1 MRTFLQ
7 DLRYG
12 VRMFLA
18 VPTIYGAAVLSLALG
33 IGANAAIFSVVNGVV
48 LRPLPYP
55 EPDRLVMVWERD
67 LKAPELSRVDDLAPG
82 LVPMAVPNFFDY
94 REQNKVFDGMVGMSS
109 GNATVAAGGHDTTKV
124 FGSGVFANFFETL
137 GIRPILGRTF
147 LPDEERPGHNN
158 VVVLSYGLW
167 EEAYG
172 KDPGVQGKKF
182 LMEGQELTVV
192 GVMPQGFQFPKDA
205 RFWHPT
211 GFPRDLTPRNFNF
224 IRVIARLKKG
234 ISLETAQAELATMA
248 RRFEQE
254 YPEELKNR
262 GIFLVPLA
270 EQIVGPVRSR
280 LILLL
285 GVAGL
290 VLLIVCGNVS
300 NLLMARGA
308 VRRREIAI
316 RTALGARRRRLVCQL
331 LTESLLLILIG
342 GGLGLLLAA
351 WAMRSMLH
359 LAAGQIPRIDSI
371 GIDPTVLTFTL
382 MVSLA
387 AGLISGLFPA
397 LHAARPDLNQV
408 FKEGG
413 ERVAIGGATRRL
425 GRLLVVLQLAMAM
438 LLVCGAGLL
447 VKSFL
452 HLKAVDPGFR
462 PDNVLTVEITTPA
475 VKYNDI
481 RKTSAFFKE
490 MTRRVETLPGVRS
503 AGFTFFL
510 PMSGQSATAA
520 VQAEGAKQLSS
531 NETKDVVVQAV
542 TPGFFAS
549 MGIPLRQGRLFTD
562 RDDAAA
568 PEVVILNESAA
579 RRFWP
584 GENPLDRKVTFLAD
598 FGPAGKIEK
607 GTRPVIGVVGD
618 IHHYGLD
625 QSIEPEIYYP
635 NYQCTWRWG
644 NLVVRTTGDPLLLVP
659 AVRRELRGIDPDLAV
674 GKISTLEQLL
684 ADSVAKPLF
693 TTLLM
698 LAFALIALV
707 VASVGVY
714 GVVAYSVGQR
724 THELAVRMAVGAGR
738 GEVFRLILREG
749 VLLGL
754 TGLVAGLAGAL
765 GLTRLMKSLLFE
777 VSPFDPSIFVGVF
790 LVLIA
795 LVALASFLPAR
806 RATRVDPL
814 EGLRYE

>member
-1 MRTFLQ
+1 MKTFLQ

-33 IGANAAIFSVVNGVV
+33 IGANVAIFSVVNGV
-48 LRPLPYP
+48 LLSPLPYP
-55 EPDRLVMVWERD
+55 EPGRLVMVWERD
-67 LKAPELSRVDDLAPG
+67 LKSPELNRVDDLAPG
-82 LVPMAVPNFFDY
+82 LMPMAVPNFFDY

-109 GNATVAAGGHDTTKV
+109 GNATVAIGGQDTTKV
-124 FGSGVFANFFETL
+124 FGAGVFANFFETL
-137 GIRPILGRTF
+137 GIRPVLGRTF
-147 LPDEERPGHNN
+147 RPDEEQDGHNK
-158 VVVLSYGLW
+158 VVVISYGLW

-172 KDPGVQGKKF
+172 KDPGVLGKKF
-182 LMEGQELTVV
+182 TMEGQEHTVV
-192 GVMPQGFQFPKDA
+192 GVMPPGFQFPKDA

-211 GFPRDLTPRNFNF
+211 GFPRNLTPRNFNF

-234 ISLETAQAELATMA
+234 VPIETAQAELSTMA
-248 RRFEQE
+248 RHFEKE
-254 YPEELKNR
+254 YPDELKNR

-270 EQIVGPVRSR
+270 DQIVGPVRPR

-300 NLLMARGA
+300 NLLLARGA

-316 RTALGARRRRLVCQL
+316 RTALGAGRHRLIRQL

-342 GGLGLLLAA
+342 GGLGLLLAS
-351 WAMRSMLH
+351 WGMRSILR
-359 LAAGQIPRIDSI
+359 LASGQIPRIDSI
-371 GIDPTVLTFTL
+371 GIDPTVLIFTL
-382 MVSLA
+382 VVSVA

-397 LHAARPDLNQV
+397 LHAARPDLAQV
-408 FKEGG
+408 FNEGG
-413 ERVAIGGATRRL
+413 ERVAAGGATRRF

-452 HLKAVDPGFR
+452 HLRAVDPGFR
-462 PDNVLTVEITTPA
+462 ADNVLTVEITTPA
-475 VKYNDI
+475 IKYTDTQ
-481 RKTSAFFKE
+481 KTSAFFKE
-490 MTRRVETLPGVRS
+490 MTRRIEALPGVRS

-510 PMSGQSATAA
+510 PMSGQSATAG
-520 VQAEGAKQLSS
+520 VQAEGTRQLSS
-531 NETKDVVVQAV
+531 NETKEIVVQAV

-562 RDDAAA
+562 RDDAKA
-568 PEVVILNESAA
+568 PEVVILNEAAA

-584 GENPLDRKVTFLAD
+584 GESPLDRKVTFLAD

-607 GTRPVIGVVGD
+607 GTRPVVGIVGD
-618 IHHYGLD
+618 IRHYGLD
-625 QSIEPEIYYP
+625 QDVEPEIYYP

-659 AVRRELRGIDPDLAV
+659 AVRRELHGIDPDLAV
-674 GKISTLEQLL
+674 GKVGTLEQIV
-684 ADSVAKPLF
+684 ADSIAKPLF
-693 TTLLM
+693 TTSLM
-698 LAFALIALV
+698 LVFALVALV

-714 GVVAYSVGQR
+714 GTVAYSVGQR

-749 VLLGL
+749 VVLGL
-754 TGLVAGLAGAL
+754 TGLVVGLAGAL

-777 VSPFDPSIFVGVF
+777 VSPLDPSVFIGVF
-790 LVLIA
+790 LVLIV
-795 LVALASFLPAR
+795 LVALACFLPAR

-814 EGLRYE
+814 EGLRYD

>member
-1 MRTFLQ
+1 MKNFLQ

-12 VRMFLA
+12 VRMFFA

-33 IGANAAIFSVVNGVV
+33 IGANAAIFSVVNGVL

-67 LKAPELSRVDDLAPG
+67 LKSPELNRVDDLAPG
-82 LVPMAVPNFFDY
+82 LIPMAVPNFFDY
-94 REQNKVFDGMVGMSS
+94 REQNKVFDGMVGIST
-109 GNATVAAGGHDTTKV
+109 GNATVAVGGQDATKV
-124 FGSGVFANFFETL
+124 FGAGVFANFFETL
-137 GIRPILGRTF
+137 RVRPILGRTF
-147 LPDEERPGHNN
+147 LPYEEQKDHNK
-158 VVVLSYGLW
+158 VVVISYSLW
-167 EEAYG
+167 EELYG
-172 KDPGVQGKKF
+172 KDPGVLGKKF
-182 LMEGQELTVV
+182 TMEGQEHTVV
-192 GVMPQGFQFPKDA
+192 GVMPEGFQFPKET

-234 ISLETAQAELATMA
+234 VPIETAQAELSTMA

-262 GIFLVPLA
+262 GMYVVPLA
-270 EQIVGPVRSR
+270 DQIVGPIRPR
-280 LILLL
+280 LLLLL

-300 NLLMARGA
+300 NLLLARGA

-316 RTALGARRRRLVCQL
+316 RTALGAGRRRLVRQL

-342 GGLGLLLAA
+342 GGLGLLLAN
-351 WAMRSMLH
+351 WGMRFMLR

-371 GIDPTVLTFTL
+371 GIDPTVLVFTL
-382 MVSLA
+382 LVSLV

-397 LHAARPDLNQV
+397 LHAARPDLSQV
-408 FKEGG
+408 FNEGG
-413 ERVAIGGATRRL
+413 ERVAAGGATRRF

-452 HLKAVDPGFR
+452 HLKGVDPGFR

-475 VKYNDI
+475 VKYTDT
-481 RKTSAFFKE
+481 RQTTAFFKE
-490 MTRRVETLPGVRS
+490 MTRRIETLPGVRS

-510 PMSGQSATAA
+510 PMTGQSATSA
-520 VQAEGAKQLSS
+520 VQAEGAQQLSS
-531 NETKDVVVQAV
+531 NETKGVVVQVV

-549 MGIPLRQGRLFTD
+549 MGVPLRQGRLFTD
-562 RDDAAA
+562 RDDVTA
-568 PEVVILNESAA
+568 PEVVLLNEAAA
-579 RRFWP
+579 RLFWP
-584 GENPLDRKVTFLAD
+584 GESPLNRKVTFDAD

-607 GTRPVIGVVGD
+607 GTRPVVGIVGD

-625 QSIEPEIYYP
+625 QDVEPEIYYP

-644 NLVVRTTGDPLLLVP
+644 NLIVRTAGDPLLLVP
-659 AVRRELRGIDPDLAV
+659 AVRRELHGIDPDLAV
-674 GKISTLEQLL
+674 GKVRTLDQLV
-684 ADSVAKPLF
+684 AESVAKPLF
-693 TTLLM
+693 TTSLM
-698 LAFALIALV
+698 LVFALVALV

-714 GVVAYSVGQR
+714 GTIAYSVGQR

-754 TGLVAGLAGAL
+754 TGLVLGLASAL

-777 VSPFDPSIFVGVF
+777 VSPLDASIFVSVF
-790 LVLIA
+790 LVL
-795 LVALASFLPAR
+795 LVMVGLACFLPAR